1 MQSHFPRRL
10 AAVLGTA
17 LLGACG
23 AEQDFAFEPTAD
35 ASAPARVIAT
45 STPGASC
52 QVIDFEGFA
61 HGDEIRSVALN
72 GFTAQFAVESFKIG
86 ADWGGGLPAGSNN
99 PNNFLRAFDSNVPNG
114 GYLDDWEDID
124 LIDPPG
130 GTCAACGDSALGK
143 FMVIEDE
150 RGFMPWGDYR
160 WGGRITV
167 TGLPAGAWIE
177 SFHAVDDD
185 DGEPAIQ
192 LFIDAAADAVARSS
206 GLGDGSVELVRVAKT
221 PIAQRAV
228 FQFGTEAVD
237 EITGSGGI
245 DNIVV
250 CTEDTPPP
258 PPPSNP
264 GTGTIG
270 YWKNHPNAWPVE
282 AIVIGGK
289 SYTTSQAIAIMKT
302 SGKGDKTYDMFN
314 QLVAAKLNVEIGND
328 AGCIAQ
334 TIADADAW
342 LTANPLGSNVKGGSA
357 AWRAGEPL
365 HGRLDQYNNGRLCA
379 PHRG

>member
-1 MQSHFPRRL
+1 MPSHLHRRL
-10 AAVLGTA
+10 AVVLGAT

-23 AEQDFAFEPTAD
+23 ADQESAFEPPTT
-35 ASAPARVIAT
+35 APARILAT
-45 STPGASC
+45 SVPGASC

-61 HGDEIRSVALN
+61 HGDEIESVALS
-72 GFTAQFAVESFKIG
+72 GYAVQFAVQSFKIE
-86 ADWGGGLPAGSNN
+86 ADWEGGGPTGGDN

-114 GYLDDWEDID
+114 GTRLSPWEDID
-124 LIDPPG
+124 LIDTPG
-130 GTCAACGDSALGK
+130 GTCAACGDNGLGK
-143 FMVIEDE
+143 FLVIEDE
-150 RGFMPWGDYR
+150 RGFDPWGDYR
-160 WGGRITV
+160 WGGRITL

-185 DGEPAIQ
+185 SGEPPIK
-192 LFIDAAADAVARSS
+192 LFVDGAATPAAFST
-206 GLGDGSVELVRVAKT
+206 GLGDASVELVSVPKT
-221 PIAQRAV
+221 PISQKAV
-228 FQFGTEAVD
+228 FQFGTEAMD
-237 EITGSGGI
+237 QITGSGAV

-250 CTEDTPPP
+250 CTEDAPP

-270 YWKNHPNAWPVE
+270 YWKNHASAWPVDQ
-282 AIVIGGK
+282 IVIGGRTYSK
-289 SYTTSQAIAIMKT
+289 SAAISIMKT

-314 QLVAAKLNVEIGND
+314 QLVAAKLNVLIGND
-328 AGCIAQ
+328 AECIDE

-342 LTANPLGSNVKGGSA
+342 MTANPLGSKVKGGSS
-357 AWRAGEPL
+357 AWRTGEPL